1 MPEMPKDFGTI
12 IFEVNKF
19 SGKDF
24 EKKVPVLT
32 YLSGNQVGR
41 RIMLAEDRITFGRA
55 PEATILLRDSLVSR
69 LHLAVDFNR
78 VHCHYFIS
86 DLGSSNGTFLNGIR
100 ITEATLKDLDKIL
113 LGNTM
118 LRFGWSDIFDLQYQA
133 EIDNL
138 LNIDELTGLI
148 VKRRFDEEL
157 NRYLA
162 VALSKGADLA
172 MIMIDIDGVKQI
184 NDTYGH
190 SFGAYTIA
198 QTGKL
203 IKAVIEHKGL
213 ASRFGGDEFMVFI
226 PNINLEVAQQI
237 AETIRQQV
245 ECHLFEMAGI
255 ILHPTVSIGVS
266 EIKIDDTIVSLFKR
280 ADDALY
286 QSKRTGRNKVST
298 VT

>member
-1 MPEMPKDFGTI
+1 MSLDLGTM
-12 IFEVNKF
+12 IFDVNKF
-19 SGKDF
+19 TGKDF

-41 RIMLAEDRITFGRA
+41 RIMLAEDRITLGRA
-55 PEATILLRDSLVSR
+55 PEATILLRDPLVSR
-69 LHLAVDFNR
+69 LHLAVDFDR
-78 VHCHYFIS
+78 VHCSYFLK

-100 ITEATLKDLDKIL
+100 ITEATLKDLDKL
-113 LGNTM
+113 LIGNTM
-118 LRFGWSDIFDLQYQA
+118 LRFGWSDMFDLQYQA

-138 LNIDELTGLI
+138 LNIDELTGLV

-162 VALSKGADLA
+162 VALSKSAELT

-203 IKAVIEHKGL
+203 IKTVIEHTGL

-226 PNINLEVAQQI
+226 PNLNKAVGQQI

-245 ECHLFEMAGI
+245 ETHLFEMEGVV
-255 ILHPTVSIGVS
+255 LRPTVSIGVS
-266 EIKIDDTIVSLFKR
+266 NLKLNDTVASLFKR

-286 QSKRTGRNKVST
+286 QSKRTGRNKVSIS
-298 VT
+298 V

>member
-1 MPEMPKDFGTI
+1 MPKDFGTI

>member
-1 MPEMPKDFGTI
+1 MSLDHGTMI
-12 IFEVNKF
+12 INVNKF

-32 YLSGNQVGR
+32 YLTGNQVGR
-41 RIMLAEDRITFGRA
+41 RIMLSEDRITLGRS
-55 PEATILLRDSLVSR
+55 PEATILLRDPLVSR
-69 LHLAVDFNR
+69 LHLAVDFDR
-78 VHCHYFIS
+78 VHCGYSLS

-113 LGNTM
+113 IGNTM
-118 LRFGWSDIFDLQYQA
+118 LRFGWSDMFDLQYQA
-133 EIDNL
+133 EIDSL
-138 LNIDELTGLI
+138 LNIDELTGLV

-157 NRYLA
+157 NRYIA
-162 VALSKGADLA
+162 VARSKGAELT

-203 IKAVIEHKGL
+203 IKAVIEHTGL

-226 PNINLEVAQQI
+226 PNLNRALGQQI
-237 AETIRQQV
+237 AETIRQEV
-245 ECHLFEMAGI
+245 ESHRFEMEGVV
-255 ILHPTVSIGVS
+255 LHPTVSIGVS
-266 EIKIDDTIVSLFKR
+266 NLKADDTVASLFKR

-286 QSKRTGRNKVST
+286 QSKRTGRNKVSISI
-298 VT
+298 

>member
-1 MPEMPKDFGTI
+1 MSADFGTI
-12 IFEVNKF
+12 IFNVNRF
-19 SGKDF
+19 CGKDF
-24 EKKVPVLT
+24 EKKVPGLT
-32 YLSGNQVGR
+32 YLSGDQVGR
-41 RIMLAEDRITFGRA
+41 RIMLAEDRITFGRSS
-55 PEATILLRDSLVSR
+55 EATILLRDSLVSR

-78 VHCHYFIS
+78 GQCSYFIS

-100 ITEATLKDLDKIL
+100 ITEATLKDSDKIL
-113 LGNTM
+113 IGDTI
-118 LRFGWSDIFDLQYQA
+118 LRFGWSDMFDLQYQA

-157 NRYLA
+157 NRYTA
-162 VALSKGADLA
+162 VALSKGAELV
-172 MIMIDIDGVKQI
+172 MIMIDIDGVKLI

-203 IKAVIEHKGL
+203 IKAVIEHRGL

-226 PNINLEVAQQI
+226 PNINIEIAKQI

-245 ECHLFEMAGI
+245 ETHLFEMEGI
-255 ILHPTVSIGVS
+255 TLRPTVSIGVS
-266 EIKIDDTIVSLFKR
+266 DLKMDDTIASLFKR

-286 QSKRTGRNKVST
+286 LSKRTGRNKVSIK
-298 VT
+298 

>member
-1 MPEMPKDFGTI
+1 MSEDFGTM
-12 IFEVNKF
+12 IFEVNRF

-32 YLSGNQVGR
+32 CLSGNQVGR

-55 PEATILLRDSLVSR
+55 SEATILLRDSLVSR

-78 VHCHYFIS
+78 VHYKYFIS
-86 DLGSSNGTFLNGIR
+86 DLGSSNGSFLNGIR
-100 ITEATLKDLDKIL
+100 IAEATLNDLDKIL
-113 LGNTM
+113 IGNTM
-118 LRFGWSDIFDLQYQA
+118 LRFGWSDMFDLQYQA

-138 LNIDELTGLI
+138 LNIDDLTGLI

-162 VALSKGADLA
+162 VALSKSADLA

-190 SFGAYTIA
+190 SFGAYAIA

-203 IKAVIEHKGL
+203 IKAIIEHKGL
-213 ASRFGGDEFMVFI
+213 ASRFGGDEFMVFM
-226 PNINLEVAQQI
+226 PNINMETAQQI
-237 AETIRQQV
+237 AETVRQQV
-245 ECHLFEMAGI
+245 ETHLFEMEGVT
-255 ILHPTVSIGVS
+255 LHPTVSIGVS
-266 EIKIDDTIVSLFKR
+266 GLKLQDTIASLFKR

-286 QSKRTGRNKVST
+286 LSKRTGRNRVSIK
-298 VT
+298 

>member
-1 MPEMPKDFGTI
+1 MSEDFGTM

-32 YLSGNQVGR
+32 CLSGNQVGR
-41 RIMLAEDRITFGRA
+41 RIMLAEDRITFGRSS
-55 PEATILLRDSLVSR
+55 EATILLRDSLVSR
-69 LHLAVDFNR
+69 LHLAVDFDR
-78 VHCHYFIS
+78 VHHNYVIS
-86 DLGSSNGTFLNGIR
+86 DLGSSNGSFLNGIR
-100 ITEATLKDLDKIL
+100 IAEATLKDLDKIL
-113 LGNTM
+113 IGNTM
-118 LRFGWSDIFDLQYQA
+118 LRFGWSDMFDLQYQA

-138 LNIDELTGLI
+138 LNIDDLTGLI

-157 NRYLA
+157 NRYFA
-162 VALSKGADLA
+162 VALSKGTDLA

-203 IKAVIEHKGL
+203 IKTIIEHKGL

-226 PNINLEVAQQI
+226 PNIDMEGAQQV
-237 AETIRQQV
+237 AETVRQQV
-245 ECHLFEMAGI
+245 EAHDFEMEDVT
-255 ILHPTVSIGVS
+255 LHPTVSIGVS
-266 EIKIDDTIVSLFKR
+266 NLKIDDTIASLFKR

-286 QSKRTGRNKVST
+286 LSKRTGRNRVSIK
-298 VT
+298 

>member
-1 MPEMPKDFGTI
+1 MSEDFGTM
-12 IFEVNKF
+12 IFDVNKF

-32 YLSGNQVGR
+32 CLSGNQVGR

-55 PEATILLRDSLVSR
+55 SEATILLRDSLVSR
-69 LHLAVDFNR
+69 LHLAVDFDR
-78 VHCHYFIS
+78 VHYNYVIS
-86 DLGSSNGTFLNGIR
+86 DLGSSNGSFLNGIR
-100 ITEATLKDLDKIL
+100 IAEATLKDLDKIL
-113 LGNTM
+113 IGNTM
-118 LRFGWSDIFDLQYQA
+118 LRFGWSDMFDLQYQA

-138 LNIDELTGLI
+138 LNIDDLTGLI

-157 NRYLA
+157 NRYFA

-203 IKAVIEHKGL
+203 IKAIIEHKGL
-213 ASRFGGDEFMVFI
+213 ASRFGGDEFMAFI
-226 PNINLEVAQQI
+226 PNIDMEGAQQI
-237 AETIRQQV
+237 AETVRQEV
-245 ECHLFEMAGI
+245 ENHLFEMEGAT
-255 ILHPTVSIGVS
+255 LHPTVSIGVS
-266 EIKIDDTIVSLFKR
+266 GLKMDDTIASLFKR

-286 QSKRTGRNKVST
+286 LSKRTGRNKVSI
-298 VT
+298 VVI